1 MEKWETDVCEGWFPM
16 QKTMAQKVQELHV
29 ALPEQ
34 FKDFIRYVAAVPKAE
49 FDSMK
54 GVLDG
59 KNTKGRSKGKIK

>member
-1 MEKWETDVCEGWFPM
+1 
-16 QKTMAQKVQELHV
+16 MAQKVQELHV